1 MRSRLDSA
9 AACAQKRQKM
19 SCSDKKIA
27 ETDQLYTK
35 LHDCYS
41 RKVGNKPYVEDDR
54 HVDGKD
60 ELAAEL
66 ASSCQE
72 WQSLEPSDSI
82 VPKTAAWSETDG
94 YVAKSRQILKDASE
108 DKVDRKRLEF
118 AAVAAM
124 YWMALK
130 AVVETGL
137 VMKELGLSLLS
148 YIATCTKRKERSVDL
163 AVCDVQ
169 QHATHRAITGC
180 FIEAGLSCR
189 VDHTRTQ
196 LQSCQKPAAH
206 AIFKEKVQQEIGIRP
221 GDTFE
226 LVNMS
231 VDVFISKESISDN
244 ATELSNWSHHAHDCR
259 EMDML
264 ALSEDPKT
272 GQLSEAGAKPFAFPR
287 RCEKAAYNA
296 NCQLPFSDEP
306 DFPEN
311 AQISAAA
318 SQHATAGKRQRTAD
332 EQPQHLEEPRGEPPA
347 KVPKPKQTK
356 AGRGSGQPKA
366 GRGSRQTGRRSQKSK
381 ITSQTHSA
389 EFIPRGCWAGSDMSY

>member
-1 MRSRLDSA
+1 
-9 AACAQKRQKM
+9 
-19 SCSDKKIA
+19 
-27 ETDQLYTK
+27 
-35 LHDCYS
+35 
-41 RKVGNKPYVEDDR
+41 
-54 HVDGKD
+54 
-60 ELAAEL
+60 
-66 ASSCQE
+66 
-72 WQSLEPSDSI
+72 
-82 VPKTAAWSETDG
+82 
-94 YVAKSRQILKDASE
+94 
-108 DKVDRKRLEF
+108 
-118 AAVAAM
+118 
-124 YWMALK
+124 
-130 AVVETGL
+130 
-137 VMKELGLSLLS
+137 
-148 YIATCTKRKERSVDL
+148 
-163 AVCDVQ
+163 
-169 QHATHRAITGC
+169 
-180 FIEAGLSCR
+180 

-226 LVNMS
+226 FVNMS
-231 VDVFISKESISDN
+231 VDVFICKESISDN

-259 EMDML
+259 EMGIVPLAVLLKAPLDSSNNVIHLQLDML

-311 AQISAAA
+311 AFLENSYSDTDLSVLAWGAPGTQPWSPENVKRRLCHPSPDPIVPATPQPQAVHRQMSAAA
-318 SQHATAGKRQRTAD
+318 SQHATAGKRQRTAY

-381 ITSQTHSA
+381 ITSQTNSD
-389 EFIPRGCWAGSDMSY
+389 EFIPRGNAPQSSVAETLCEGKPGPSEGAIDSQGACVGSFVPGQLTDSQLTETGCGIPLNASYNIPLDCEC